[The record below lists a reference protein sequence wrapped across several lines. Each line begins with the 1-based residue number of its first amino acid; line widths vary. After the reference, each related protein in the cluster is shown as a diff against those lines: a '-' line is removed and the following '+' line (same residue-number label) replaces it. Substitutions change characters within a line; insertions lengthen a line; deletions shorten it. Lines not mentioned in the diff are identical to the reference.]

1 MANKD
6 FLKPFVAIQKKYCIP
21 PELLE
26 FELLESALQEFPEAL
41 PEAVCQIHM
50 AGYTCSLDDFGSGY
64 SSLNNL
70 ESLDIDVVKLDRE
83 FLNTARTEGDRGCI
97 VIEELIHM
105 ARRLGITVCCEGV
118 ETTEQLAFLQ
128 KCHCDKGQGYLFS
141 KPIEVAA
148 FEKLVYGTSL

>member
-1 MANKD
+1 M
-6 FLKPFVAIQKKYCIP
+6 
-21 PELLE
+21 
-26 FELLESALQEFPEAL
+26 
-41 PEAVCQIHM
+41 
-50 AGYTCSLDDFGSGY
+50 DDFGSGY

-83 FLNTARTEGDRGCI
+83 FLNTAHTEGDRGHI

-118 ETTEQLAFLQ
+118 ETVEQLAFLQ

-141 KPIEVAA
+141 KPVEVSV
-148 FEKLVYGTSL
+148 FEEMLFGNSQIK